1 MFTEEHKFLLAL
13 IRSALGNNSV
23 DLTCFKPDWKEIYSL
38 AIKQGVYGVVFDS
51 LEKLTPEMRPPK
63 DILLKWIG
71 NITIMERTYNAYVR
85 TIKEL
90 AELIKEE
97 GFSMLLMKGYGCSL
111 NYPHPN
117 HRPCGDIDIFVMSNY
132 GVHDNNIVGLAND
145 SIIKKS
151 QGRFVHDNDHHAVI
165 QYGSFMIE
173 NHETILDINTHK
185 SSMVLNDLL
194 EELAKDIVDD
204 KSFTDGLVLPSVRF
218 NSIHLLRHMAND
230 FATFKT
236 TLRHVVDWS
245 TFVNKNAD
253 NMDWAFVYRVA
264 HESNMH
270 KFLDAINGIC
280 VDYLGYNAIFFPVE
294 EKDEGIRDRV
304 LADIL
309 NPEFHDEIPDMRNK
323 LKYGWAKTC
332 RMWHNR
338 WKYRIVYDE
347 SLCSSFLSLASNRLK
362 KWKLVI

>member
-1 MFTEEHKFLLAL
+1 MFTEKHKFLLAL

-23 DLTCFKPDWKEIYSL
+23 DLTYFKPDWKEIYSL

-71 NITIMERTYNAYVR
+71 NVTIMERTYNAYVR

-97 GFSMLLMKGYGCSL
+97 ELSMLLMKGYGCSL

-117 HRPCGDIDIFVMSNY
+117 HRPCGDIDIFVMSNE
-132 GVHDNNIVGLAND
+132 GKHNDSIVGLMND

-151 QGRFVHDNDHHAVI
+151 RSRFIHDNDHHVVI
-165 QYGSFMIE
+165 QYGNFIIE

-185 SSMVLNDLL
+185 SSIVLNELL
-194 EELAKDIVDD
+194 EGLAKDIVED
-204 KSFTDGLVLPSVRF
+204 KSLMDGLVLPSVRF

-236 TLRHVVDWS
+236 TLRHVLDWS

-253 NMDWAFVYRVA
+253 DMDWSFVHKVA

-280 VDYLGYNAIFFPVE
+280 VDYLGYNAKIFPIE
-294 EKDEGIRDRV
+294 KKDEGLRDRV

-309 NPEFHDEIPDMRNK
+309 NPEFQDELPNMQSR
-323 LKYGWAKTC
+323 LKYGWVKTC
-332 RMWHNR
+332 RMWRNR

-347 SLCSSFLSLASNRLK
+347 SLISSFLCLASNRIK
-362 KWKLVI
+362 RS